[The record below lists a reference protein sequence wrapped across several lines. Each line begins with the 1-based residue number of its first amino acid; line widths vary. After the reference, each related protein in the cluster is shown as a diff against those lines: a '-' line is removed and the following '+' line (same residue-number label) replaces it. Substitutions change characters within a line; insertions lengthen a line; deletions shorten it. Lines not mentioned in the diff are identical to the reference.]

1 MTWTKSNYITHM
13 YSLPTVAAI
22 FKSPAIKM
30 HSRFLKK
37 HMIFNLDAKLTS
49 KSLTIS
55 KLSDLS
61 PIATLNLKIIHNH
74 SNLSRKY
81 STLSKPK
88 RESNPNNMQKPQ
100 SKKPKSSSPKESPIQ
115 TPFKPW
121 LKPSKRW
128 KISNTII
135 PFKLPITT
143 NFWPIFIKSPT
154 TKTNK
159 FKLSTKN

>member
-1 MTWTKSNYITHM
+1 MC
-13 YSLPTVAAI
+13 SLPTVAAI

-30 HSRFLKK
+30 HLRYLKK

-55 KLSDLS
+55 KLSHSS
-61 PIATLNLKIIHNH
+61 PIAT
-74 SNLSRKY
+74 SNSKTTPTPSNSYRKS

-88 RESNPNNMQKPQ
+88 KESNPNNMPKPQ
-100 SKKPKSSSPKESPIQ
+100 FKKPKSSSPKETPIQ
-115 TPFKPW
+115 MPSKPL
-121 LKPSKRW
+121 LKPSKHS

-143 NFWPIFIKSPT
+143 NFWPIFIKSPI

-159 FKLSTKN
+159 FQLSTKN